1 MIDNT
6 AVHTLS
12 YSRVKNLVFDLC
24 IVLIIYLVP
33 AISHLF
39 SFPVYYL
46 EPMRI
51 MLILAIV
58 HTTKKNSYLIAVTL
72 PLFSLLISAHPSI
85 IKSSLITGELILNVW
100 LFFIISEKINSKMFT
115 MIISIILSKIFYYLV
130 KLLLINFAL
139 ISGNLISTPV
149 YIQIVMTL
157 LLGSYVYLMSI
168 SRKEYPSSL

>member
-1 MIDNT
+1 
-6 AVHTLS
+6 
-12 YSRVKNLVFDLC
+12 
-24 IVLIIYLVP
+24 
-33 AISHLF
+33 
-39 SFPVYYL
+39 
-46 EPMRI
+46 

-149 YIQIVMTL
+149 YIQMVMTL

-168 SRKEYPSSL
+168 SRKEYPSSF